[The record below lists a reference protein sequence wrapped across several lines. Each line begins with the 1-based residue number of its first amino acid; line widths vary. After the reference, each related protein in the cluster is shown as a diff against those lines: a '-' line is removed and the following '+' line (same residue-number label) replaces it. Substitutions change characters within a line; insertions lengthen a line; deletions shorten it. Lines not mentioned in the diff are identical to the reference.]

1 MVSRFMAAP
10 CHQNRL
16 PAFCTRRN
24 RGKNS
29 ARAAVYQIKGLLRT
43 VQLCGSSL
51 RLQKYRF
58 RVMQVVKP
66 VDLRDI
72 NRIRV
77 TEQMEISFMSR
88 HVKRVKVRSAIGRE
102 LLMKVQEIFAFFRS
116 LSYSFPFITVVTA
129 KVDIHCLPH
138 CLVWSKHGN
147 QPFHRFLRR
156 RPARAEAHRTVC
168 LVHLFPEAKLENCP
182 DSRSISVI
190 RQYRKLLV
198 RR

>member
-66 VDLRDI
+66 VDLRNI
-72 NRIRV
+72 NRIRI

-102 LLMKVQEIFAFFRS
+102 LLIKVRKFL
-116 LSYSFPFITVVTA
+116 LSFVLCHILFPFITAVTA
-129 KVDIHCLPH
+129 KVDIHHLPH
-138 CLVWSKHGN
+138 CLVWLKHGN

-168 LVHLFPEAKLENCP
+168 LVHLFPEAKRKLP
-182 DSRSISVI
+182 GQPIDLRI